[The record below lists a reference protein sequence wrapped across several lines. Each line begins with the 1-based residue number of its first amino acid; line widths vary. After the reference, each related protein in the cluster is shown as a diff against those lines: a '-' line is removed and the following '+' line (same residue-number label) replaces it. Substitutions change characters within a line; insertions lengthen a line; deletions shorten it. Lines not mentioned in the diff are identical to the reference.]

1 MSGRISDY
9 PALWTMEYTSVNDF
23 PAVKISQAVQNA
35 FCNLPQDFLAGPAP
49 EFLDFL
55 VNTIQASSRAEFHGD
70 RNRAGRLVHKSAVV
84 ATDMIRGA
92 VFIKIEFS
100 DNLLLHV
107 GVGVCRDNLPK
118 VLAYCRQQIHWAA
131 HLQRKHGLPILKLAP
146 CDGTSRTFTEAAY
159 LLDLFTLTRR

>member
-9 PALWTMEYTSVNDF
+9 PALWTIEYTSVNDF

-55 VNTIQASSRAEFHGD
+55 VNTVQASSRAEFHGD
-70 RNRAGRLVHKSAVV
+70 RNRAGRLVHKSTVV

-118 VLAYCRQQIHWAA
+118 VLAYYAGNKIR
-131 HLQRKHGLPILKLAP
+131 
-146 CDGTSRTFTEAAY
+146 
-159 LLDLFTLTRR
+159 